1 MSFFRVDNV
10 VMVDLSIR
18 IFDNYDISI
27 NILMPVLVITLDNL
41 PTVSDVTLFW

>member
-41 PTVSDVTLFW
+41 PTVSNVTLFW